1 MIDVWLVAWLVVG
14 VVLVWTAERRRRG
27 RLLRRVAIELEGVE
41 AVVERRRALLA
52 RLAQELPQ
60 VVPVCHGAL
69 DQLGRAQR
77 ASADAAEAW
86 RGRPGDPGA
95 AGELRAPAGGRQPTF
110 VDSCLD
116 GCECWVDNWHSRTC
130 KHVNYVCKLRTRCT
144 PAKCILNKQ
153 PKLCRSTLQ
162 RNRKTRMR

>member
-1 MIDVWLVAWLVVG
+1 LIDVWLVAWLVVG
-14 VVLVWTAERRRRG
+14 VALVWTAERRRRG

-95 AGELRAPAGGRQPTF
+95 AGELRAAEVGWSEAMEEVAGEAAAVPSYARLVEFGVR
-110 VDSCLD
+110 VRARCRAAEDAL
-116 GCECWVDNWHSRTC
+116 E
-130 KHVNYVCKLRTRCT
+130 HVRLR
-144 PAKCILNKQ
+144 
-153 PKLCRSTLQ
+153 
-162 RNRKTRMR
+162 